1 MPKQNR
7 NDCKNN
13 GEHTVLTYYQ
23 LQFNTRCQKCCVQ
36 KSQMGYSRK
45 KSKKGGG
52 VGWGQLEF
60 SAITACQV
68 PASYQPLA
76 TNKALLALFSL
87 FTNAIS

>member
-23 LQFNTRCQKCCVQ
+23 FNTRCQKCCVQ

-45 KSKKGGG
+45 NPNRDGG
-52 VGWGQLEF
+52 
-60 SAITACQV
+60 
-68 PASYQPLA
+68 
-76 TNKALLALFSL
+76 
-87 FTNAIS
+87 